1 MGSTIQASW
10 RRWPTLNA
18 PHYFYVWKLLAFLPR
33 FNFGVFPPP
42 LEPYLLLIAALD
54 LQRLKGR
61 SMGRVVEG
69 RQSAI
74 FPSFS
79 PCLWDDHLLDLFVLL
94 IQICWMNSTWMFWVW
109 YFCIY
114 LFGFLYVSWYDSY
127 PLVSRNVYSLLA
139 ICLCG
144 CRYDFYYEYTC
155 FSQKKKKKQVNLLDI
170 TKHFVT
176 KEVRINT
183 LNIKSFKAEWVSARS
198 SCIKKLCIF
207 SARPPMSP
215 IKA

>member
-1 MGSTIQASW
+1 MTNPQCSSLLLCLEVVGFFTPIQFWGFSTSS
-10 RRWPTLNA
+10 
-18 PHYFYVWKLLAFLPR
+18 
-33 FNFGVFPPP
+33 
-42 LEPYLLLIAALD
+42 EPYLLLIAALD

-79 PCLWDDHLLDLFVLL
+79 PCLWDNHLLDLFVLL

-109 YFCIY
+109 SFCIY
-114 LFGFLYVSWYDSY
+114 LFGFLYVSRYDSY

-144 CRYDFYYEYTC
+144 CRCDFYYEYTC
-155 FSQKKKKKQVNLLDI
+155 FSQKKKN
-170 TKHFVT
+170 
-176 KEVRINT
+176 
-183 LNIKSFKAEWVSARS
+183 S
-198 SCIKKLCIF
+198 KLIF
-207 SARPPMSP
+207 
-215 IKA
+215 